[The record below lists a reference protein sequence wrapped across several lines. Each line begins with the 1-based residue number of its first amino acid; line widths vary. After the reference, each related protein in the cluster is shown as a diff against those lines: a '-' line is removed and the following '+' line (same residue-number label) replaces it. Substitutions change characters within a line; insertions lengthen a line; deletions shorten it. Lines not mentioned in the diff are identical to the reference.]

1 MENERYNTFSHHHHH
16 HHPETL
22 FVNLQMQTI
31 LKLSFGKLGLGTIC
45 FSHTQSSHH
54 QERDTQRE
62 RLQKEEQRK
71 QVWFGRWDDKG
82 FVA

>member
-1 MENERYNTFSHHHHH
+1 MENERYNTFSHHH

-31 LKLSFGKLGLGTIC
+31 LKLSFCKLGLGTIC
-45 FSHTQSSHH
+45 FSHTQSSHY

-82 FVA
+82 L